1 MTIDRETTSPAEKAW
16 EAPVISDARREWEA
30 PKLQRLA
37 GRETLNAGNVGN
49 DTNTPS

>member
-1 MTIDRETTSPAEKAW
+1 MTIDREGRSLAEKTW

-37 GRETLNAGNVGN
+37 GRETLNGGTVGN
-49 DTNTPS
+49 DTNSPS